1 MPIPSELKLEN
12 IESIVVANIDSLGD
26 ATWTTPLFQEL
37 RATYPNAMITVLCNQ
52 VCTDIFS
59 DNPYISHI
67 IPISPL
73 SFYQS
78 ISHSLE
84 VPDLKDK
91 SIDLFIIAEMG
102 VRPADNLRILAK
114 TLKAKYI
121 ISSDLG
127 ILKKVPH
134 YKGAKNL
141 DTSPLWWPHSF
152 LKLLTPLTNKEYT
165 EEPPLQLYSNIN
177 ADQKIATWI
186 SEQKLENKNLILV
199 HPMVAGYG
207 LHTKKWSNSNFHEV
221 IHHLLKNP
229 DNYILVSGGPDE
241 QEICRQFT
249 QEVTSSPNILSIA
262 GKFSIKEISALLPF
276 ISLTLSCD
284 TSMLHFSIASS
295 TPTIAI
301 FGATNSHKIAPHSF
315 EFVKVFHST
324 LPCWPCHKN
333 KDFSPYWP
341 TCIYNDAKCLQE
353 TTPGMVIDYIRKKY
367 PDLIESPSC

>member
-1 MPIPSELKLEN
+1 MPSRSEVKLEN
-12 IESIVVANIDSLGD
+12 IHNIVVANIDSLGD

-37 RATYPNAMITVLCNQ
+37 RTAYSNATITVLCNT
-52 VCTDIFS
+52 VCTDIFT
-59 DNPYISHI
+59 DNPYINHI

-84 VPDLKDK
+84 VPELKDTP
-91 SIDLFIIAEMG
+91 IDLFIIAEMG
-102 VRPADNLRILAK
+102 VRPADNLRILANK
-114 TLKAKYI
+114 LNAKDI

-127 ILKKVPH
+127 ILKKLPH
-134 YKGAKNL
+134 HKGDKNL
-141 DTSPLWWPHSF
+141 DSSPLWWPHSF
-152 LKLLTPLTNKEYT
+152 MKLLTPITHKEYIS
-165 EEPPLQLYSNIN
+165 EPSLQLYSNIN
-177 ADQKIATWI
+177 ANQKVATWI
-186 SEQKLENKNLILV
+186 SEHKLKNKNLILV

-207 LHTKKWSNSNFHEV
+207 LHTKKWSDSNFQEV

-229 DNYILVSGGPDE
+229 DNYILVSGGPAE

-249 QEVTSSPNILSIA
+249 QEITSSPNILSIA
-262 GKFSIKEISALLPF
+262 GKFSIKEVTALLPF

-301 FGATNSHKIAPHSF
+301 FGATNSYKIAPHSF
-315 EFVKVFHST
+315 EYVKVFHSN

-341 TCIYNDAKCLQE
+341 TCIYDDAKCLQE
-353 TTPGMVIDYIRKKY
+353 TTPGMVIDYIRQQY
-367 PDLIESPSC
+367 PHLIESPV